1 MIWNTVEAVVR
12 GHAQDAKKVFVTGAG
27 SLQECQNTA
36 FVWEL
41 RKTAFCEGGLK

>member
-12 GHAQDAKKVFVTGAG
+12 GHPRTAKKVSVTGAG
-27 SLQECQNTA
+27 SLRECQNTA

-41 RKTAFCEGGLK
+41 RKTAFCESGLK

>member
-12 GHAQDAKKVFVTGAG
+12 GHPRAVKKVSVTGAG
-27 SLQECQNTA
+27 SLWECQNTA

-41 RKTAFCEGGLK
+41 RKTAFCESGLK